1 MRTTAALLVA
11 VAASLWAGP
20 VSAGDATRDRVVKL
34 PETAADHVA
43 AAKGYEDRAAAWRQE
58 AALHRDMAAA
68 YGKTHPASSEAAMM
82 EKHCGKLAA
91 DAEKLAEDA
100 DTMAGYH
107 RVRAKEL
114 QRK

>member
-1 MRTTAALLVA
+1 MRMTAALLVA

-20 VSAGDATRDRVVKL
+20 VSAGDATRERVVKL
-34 PETAADHVA
+34 PETAADHASVA
-43 AAKGYEDRAAAWRQE
+43 KSYEERAAAWRKE
-58 AALHRDMAAA
+58 ADLHHQMAAA
-68 YGKTHPASSEAAMM
+68 YSKANPGSSEAAMM
-82 EKHCGKLAA
+82 EKHCNKLAG

-107 RVRAKEL
+107 HARAKEL